1 MTSDLQRKHDYFLK
15 IAIVG
20 DAGLCRER
28 TYQTLSEDTS
38 SVDHLNS
45 IGINFRVRR
54 LWLDSKLVKIR
65 FWHPIGG
72 ERFRLI
78 LPSYFRATDGFV
90 VVYDNS
96 DANAFGNWG
105 KWLQEIENLGPL
117 KC

>member
-1 MTSDLQRKHDYFLK
+1 MTSDLQRKHDFILK

-20 DAGLCRER
+20 DAGLCKER
-28 TYQTLSEDTS
+28 TYQTLSGDTS
-38 SVDHLNS
+38 SVDHHLNS
-45 IGINFRVRR
+45 IGISFQVRR

-65 FWHPIGG
+65 VWHPIGG

-96 DANAFGNWG
+96 DANA
-105 KWLQEIENLGPL
+105 LGI
-117 KC
+117 